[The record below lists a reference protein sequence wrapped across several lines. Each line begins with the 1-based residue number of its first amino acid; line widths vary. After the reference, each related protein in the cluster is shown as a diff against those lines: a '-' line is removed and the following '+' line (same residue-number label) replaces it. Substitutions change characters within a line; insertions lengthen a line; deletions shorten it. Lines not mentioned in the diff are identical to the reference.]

1 MNTFLTF
8 WIITVLIS
16 FIIVVFLGTMNI
28 IDKHIG
34 IIIWGLV
41 VLPPLG
47 LVIILAFTILYF
59 LIFYGE
65 KEEEYDIVIS
75 NKQ

>member
-8 WIITVLIS
+8 WIITVLVS
-16 FIIVVFLGTMNI
+16 FIIVLFLDTINI
-28 IDKHIG
+28 IDKNTG
-34 IIIWGLV
+34 IIIWGSV

-47 LVIILAFTILYF
+47 FVIILAFTILYF
-59 LIFYGE
+59 LMFYGE

-75 NKQ
+75 NK

>member
-1 MNTFLTF
+1 MNIFLTF
-8 WIITVLIS
+8 WIITVLVS
-16 FIIVVFLGTMNI
+16 FIIILFLDVINI
-28 IDKHIG
+28 IDKNTG

-41 VLPPLG
+41 VLSPLG
-47 LVIILAFTILYF
+47 FVIILAFAILYF

-75 NKQ
+75 NK

>member
-1 MNTFLTF
+1 
-8 WIITVLIS
+8 
-16 FIIVVFLGTMNI
+16 MNI
-28 IDKHIG
+28 IDKHTG

-47 LVIILAFTILYF
+47 LVIILAFAILYF

-75 NKQ
+75 NK

>member
-1 MNTFLTF
+1 MNTFLKF
-8 WIITVLIS
+8 WIITVLVS
-16 FIIVVFLGTMNI
+16 FIIVLFLDAINI
-28 IDKHIG
+28 IDKNTG

-47 LVIILAFTILYF
+47 FVIILTFAILYF

-65 KEEEYDIVIS
+65 KEEEYDVVIS
-75 NKQ
+75 NK